1 MLGMS
6 PQWVEAWSAVA
17 AAVFTMGALV
27 WQARAQRASRKAEE
41 TRAESK
47 SRAAV
52 LARARAVIVT
62 TDEPGALMP
71 RTRVCNYGAEP
82 VIRLRAA
89 VHLCGPYAEF
99 RGTEHLVVGALAPLE
114 SCEVSLLPDH
124 TGINGVTS
132 AHVDI
137 HFDDLHGNTWLR
149 CGDAV
154 TPAGRSVANR
164 PDAR

>member
-6 PQWVEAWSAVA
+6 PEWVEAWSAVA
-17 AAVFTMGALV
+17 AAVFAMGALV
-27 WQARAQRASRKAEE
+27 WQARAQRASRKADE

-47 SRAAV
+47 
-52 LARARAVIVT
+52 ARAVIVT
-62 TDEPGALMP
+62 TDEPDALMP
-71 RTRVCNYGAEP
+71 GTRVCNYGAEP
-82 VIRLRAA
+82 VMRLRAT
-89 VHLCGPYAEF
+89 VHVCGPHAEF
-99 RGTEHLVVGALAPLE
+99 RGTEHLVVGALAPRE

-132 AHVDI
+132 AHMDI
-137 HFDDLHGNTWLR
+137 HFDDLHGNTWRR

-154 TPAGRSVANR
+154 TLAGRSVASR